1 MSSLKSTGSP
11 AWIERFRQYLAVER
25 RCSAHTLAAYT
36 RDLRALVF
44 YCERAGLESWAA
56 LDSAHLRTFAA
67 KQHAGGLGPRSIQRR
82 LSAVRSFYEFLQRE
96 AQVLREQ
103 EARGSRGREPQA
115 SRRHPDMATRAGDAI
130 KPADGEREIM
140 TLRSNPGRDVRAPKA
155 ARKLPQ
161 TLDADQMARLLDIPA
176 GEPFATRDRAI
187 MELLYSSGLRL
198 AEIVGLDVRALDLPD
213 RTVRARGKGDKT
225 RVVPVG
231 RVALRALEQW
241 LTERAALARPG
252 EQALFVGRSGRRLG
266 RRAVELRVAYW
277 ARRQGLSA
285 HVYPH
290 LFRHSFASHLLE
302 SGAELR
308 GVQELLGHADI
319 ATTQIY
325 THLDFQHLARI
336 YDATHPRARRSKTR
350 AR

>member
-1 MSSLKSTGSP
+1 MTP
-11 AWIERFRQYLAVER
+11 AAIAWIERFRRYLAAER
-25 RCSAHTLAAYT
+25 RCSPHTVAAYT
-36 RDLRALVF
+36 RDLQALVS
-44 YCERAGLESWAA
+44 YCERAGLEGWTAV
-56 LDSAHLRTFAA
+56 DSGHLRAFAA
-67 KQHAGGLGPRSIQRR
+67 RLHAGGLGPRSIQRR

-96 AQVLREQ
+96 AHALRTGRRAPITAAAAAGPTGATDSEQ
-103 EARGSRGREPQA
+103 QEV
-115 SRRHPDMATRAGDAI
+115 TRI
-130 KPADGEREIM
+130 
-140 TLRSNPGRDVRAPKA
+140 RSNPGQDVRAPKA
-155 ARKLPQ
+155 ARRLPE

-198 AEIVGLDVRALDLPD
+198 AEVVGLDIGHLDLPD
-213 RTVRARGKGDKT
+213 RTVHVLGKGRKA
-225 RVVPVG
+225 RIVPVG

-241 LTERAALARPG
+241 LAERAGLTRPG
-252 EQALFVGRSGRRLG
+252 EQALFVGRFGRRLG

-277 ARRQGLSA
+277 ARRQGLGA

-336 YDATHPRARRSKTR
+336 YDATHPRARRAKTPTK
-350 AR
+350 

>member
-1 MSSLKSTGSP
+1 MTP
-11 AWIERFRQYLAVER
+11 AALTWIERFRGYLAMER
-25 RCSAHTLAAYT
+25 RCSPHTVAAYT
-36 RDLRALVF
+36 RDLRSLVV
-44 YCERAGLESWAA
+44 YCERTGLDSWAA
-56 LDSAHLRTFAA
+56 VDNGHLRSFAA
-67 KQHAGGLGPRSIQRR
+67 RQHAGGLGPRSIQRR

-96 AQVLREQ
+96 AHALR
-103 EARGSRGREPQA
+103 
-115 SRRHPDMATRAGDAI
+115 RRA
-130 KPADGEREIM
+130 ADGGECDVAKI
-140 TLRSNPGRDVRAPKA
+140 RSNPGQDVRAPKA
-155 ARKLPQ
+155 ARRLPQ
-161 TLDADQMARLLDIPA
+161 TLDADQMARLLEIPA
-176 GEPFATRDRAI
+176 GEPFAARDRAI

-198 AEIVGLDVRALDLPD
+198 AEIVGLDMSSLDLPD
-213 RTVRARGKGDKT
+213 RVVHVLGKGSKQ

-231 RVALRALEQW
+231 RMALQALEQW
-241 LTERAALARPG
+241 MAERAGLARPD

-277 ARRQGLSA
+277 ARRQGLA
-285 HVYPH
+285 THVYPH

-336 YDATHPRARRSKTR
+336 YDATHPRARRAKTP
-350 AR
+350 AK

>member
-1 MSSLKSTGSP
+1 MIP
-11 AWIERFRQYLAVER
+11 AAVAWIERFRRYLSAER
-25 RCSAHTLAAYT
+25 RCSPHTVAAYT
-36 RDLRALVF
+36 RDLQALVS
-44 YCERAGLESWAA
+44 YCDRAGLESWKAI
-56 LDSAHLRTFAA
+56 DSGHLRSFAA
-67 KQHAGGLGPRSIQRR
+67 KLHAGGLGPRSIQRR

-96 AQVLREQ
+96 GHAFRVTARAPAPTAGVEG
-103 EARGSRGREPQA
+103 EAREVAQ
-115 SRRHPDMATRAGDAI
+115 I
-130 KPADGEREIM
+130 
-140 TLRSNPGRDVRAPKA
+140 RSNPGQDVRAPKA
-155 ARKLPQ
+155 ARRLPE
-161 TLDADQMARLLDIPA
+161 TLDADQMARLLEIPA

-198 AEIVGLDVRALDLPD
+198 AEIVGLDLGHLDLRD
-213 RTVRARGKGDKT
+213 RTVHVLGKGRKA

-231 RVALRALEQW
+231 RIAIRSLEQW
-241 LTERAALARPG
+241 LTERAAFVARA
-252 EQALFVGRSGRRLG
+252 EEALFVGRSGRRLG
-266 RRAVELRVAYW
+266 RRAVELRVAHW
-277 ARRQGLSA
+277 ARRQGLAA

-336 YDATHPRARRSKTR
+336 YDATHPRARRKG
-350 AR
+350 